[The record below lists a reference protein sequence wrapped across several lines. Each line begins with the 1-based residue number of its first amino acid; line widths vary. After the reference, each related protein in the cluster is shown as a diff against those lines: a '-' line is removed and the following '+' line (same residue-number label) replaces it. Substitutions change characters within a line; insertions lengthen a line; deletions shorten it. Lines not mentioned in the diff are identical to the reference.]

1 MLRYHKILIH
11 FHFQSTLLQEER
23 PFSRQLMRTQQQLSI
38 HAPTRGA
45 TVQDRCGR
53 ITHRTFNPR
62 SYKRSDKREVEK
74 RGGYSSFNPRSYK
87 RSDNFL
93 RENLFMQ
100 YLFQSTLLQEERRIL
115 AQNNKRNLFLSIHA
129 PTRGATRQSIHQL
142 HIQYFQSTLLQEERL
157 VLTIAHLD
165 HTPLSIHA
173 PTRGATIS
181 NMSVL
186 NFSYIFQSTLLQE
199 ERLVYF
205 FGVKLIETF
214 NPRSYKR
221 SDWITSICNQ
231 GIIHFQSTLLQE
243 ERQIFHSL

>member
-1 MLRYHKILIH
+1 MDQHLNI
-11 FHFQSTLLQEER
+11 S
-23 PFSRQLMRTQQQLSI
+23 LSI

-45 TVQDRCGR
+45 TYR
-53 ITHRTFNPR
+53 
-62 SYKRSDKREVEK
+62 
-74 RGGYSSFNPRSYK
+74 
-87 RSDNFL
+87 L
-93 RENLFMQ
+93 
-100 YLFQSTLLQEERRIL
+100 LLQ
-115 AQNNKRNLFLSIHA
+115 
-129 PTRGATRQSIHQL
+129 
-142 HIQYFQSTLLQEERL
+142 LLQ
-157 VLTIAHLD
+157 LT
-165 HTPLSIHA
+165 LSIHA

-243 ERQIFHSL
+243 ERRVPMFP